1 MKVGC
6 WALLAGA
13 LLGAIIGGILGAAV
27 GDPLAAA
34 LGISNF
40 EGERGFFIAFVLI
53 PLFLIV
59 GAILGSWLVRRRQRP
74 TLSNQGDD
82 QT

>member
-6 WALLAGA
+6 WSLLAGA
-13 LLGAIIGGILGAAV
+13 LLGAVVGGIIGALV

-34 LGISNF
+34 LDISNF

-59 GAILGSWLVRRRQRP
+59 GAILGSWVMRRRQRP
-74 TLSNQGDD
+74 TLSPKGDD
-82 QT
+82 QS